1 VSSIPSKV
9 AAEALAGARR
19 EATFDPHG
27 RLPVKIFRSGKSQNI
42 KHRAGETFL
51 RKVDAGAL
59 GAGLQITRDLRHFP
73 AFLTGNEIRGK
84 NQTIGEKLL
93 DSPENREHN
102 ARW

>member
-1 VSSIPSKV
+1 LIPSKT
-9 AAEALAGARR
+9 AIEALA
-19 EATFDPHG
+19 EAPTGGKFEPQW
-27 RLPVKIFRSGKSQNI
+27 RPSVKIFRSGKSLNI
-42 KHRAGETFL
+42 KHPAGETFL
-51 RKVDAGAL
+51 RKVDAPAPGTAL
-59 GAGLQITRDLRHFP
+59 ENKRDLRHFP